1 MARKRVTN
9 DEFDELHGLVGQY
22 LLHKL
27 RAWQADPSN
36 PELFLSPAELAQ
48 ALKML
53 SENQINRPAFTGK
66 KARVQDIPLPNLD
79 DDDNVVP
86 FTSLKG

>member
-1 MARKRVTN
+1 MSRGRSTN

-22 LLHKL
+22 LLFKL
-27 RAWQADPSN
+27 RAWQGDPGN
-36 PELFLSPAELAQ
+36 PELALSPAELAQ

-66 KARVQDIPLPNLD
+66 KTRVKDIPLPNLD
-79 DDDNVVP
+79 DDDNIVP